1 MMPQVR
7 EGWLILE
14 VRGDH
19 LGFDRAFVAVGRSA
33 LDIVVV
39 VIIAAATEVARAL
52 VLVGTDMMS
61 VFGHEASHIG

>member
-7 EGWLILE
+7 ECRLVLE
-14 VRGDH
+14 LRGDH

-39 VIIAAATEVARAL
+39 IIVAATTEVAGAL

-61 VFGHEASHIG
+61 VFGHEASHVG